1 MTYYVVK
8 LLLSAAI
15 VVAVSE
21 IAKRSGYWGGV
32 LASLPLVSILALT
45 WLYIDTHDSAKV
57 VVLAKSTLW
66 FVIPSLP
73 FFVVLPWM
81 LQSGRAFAV
90 SMLVAAAVAAVAYL
104 LAALILD
111 KFGVR
116 L

>member
-15 VVAVSE
+15 VVATSE
-21 IAKRSGYWGGV
+21 TAKRSGYWGGV

-45 WLYIDTHDSAKV
+45 WVYIDTHDSAKV
-57 VVLAKSTLW
+57 AVLAKSTLW

-73 FFVVLPWM
+73 FFLVLPWM
-81 LQSGRAFAV
+81 LQSGRSFPV
-90 SMLVAAAVAAVAYL
+90 SMLVAATVAAIAYIL
-104 LAALILD
+104 TGLILQ
-111 KFGVR
+111 KVGVR